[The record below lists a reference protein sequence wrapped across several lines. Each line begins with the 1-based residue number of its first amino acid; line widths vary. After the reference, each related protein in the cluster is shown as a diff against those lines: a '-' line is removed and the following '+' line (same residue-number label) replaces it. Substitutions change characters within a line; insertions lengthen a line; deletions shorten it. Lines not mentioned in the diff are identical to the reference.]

1 MSALACNKAAEFV
14 ARSRAASGLLRAG
27 QLTPALRQKETFSPE
42 QSALSGEIRDLVYP
56 FPEQR
61 ERSRVKPG
69 MTGGGTTF

>member
-1 MSALACNKAAEFV
+1 MSALECNKAAEFN
-14 ARSRAASGLLRAG
+14 ASGRFAGSLLRAG

-42 QSALSGEIRDLVYP
+42 LSALSGEIRDLVYP